1 MPHLV
6 RSCPGD
12 LPVVAVATAARTA
25 LWTVAL
31 LALWCVLPAAA
42 GWAVTTVASD
52 SMAPRLRT
60 GDVVAAVPIDG
71 ADAVPGQVLLVD
83 DPDHAD
89 RLRLHR
95 LVRTGDEGLR
105 LRGDANAADDSS
117 PVSPAAVHG
126 AGVLRVPA
134 VGLPGVWLRQGAVAP
149 ILLLVAAASVIS
161 VLARADRDVRQG
173 LPCRRCGAPR
183 WETDAPSVGE
193 PTRASGPVRLAAGA
207 LVVVA
212 VAAAGTTSDA
222 AFSATTGSAVT
233 ASTDTFP
240 CFGGPLVDDPVLA
253 WGFSEPRGGDVRDE
267 SGHGHLGRSASGP
280 VRNDAPCD
288 GDPSMS
294 LDAPDA
300 RVQSTV
306 VGPAPSTFSVEA
318 WFRTESAGGRI
329 VGYSSSTSAAS
340 PYKDRHLYV
349 GADGTLHFGVQGSND
364 FRFALGGRSVVTDG
378 EWHHAVGTFRPGSTE
393 LWLDGEL
400 QGRRTDARALKAY
413 NGSWRVGRESLASW
427 AGEPTDYT
435 LRGDVDTVRVYDTAL
450 DAAAVAA
457 HHAAGR

>member
-1 MPHLV
+1 MPHPV

-12 LPVVAVATAARTA
+12 LPVVALATAARTA

-42 GWAVTTVASD
+42 GWSVTTVASD

-60 GDVVAAVPIDG
+60 GDVVAAAPIAG

-83 DPDHAD
+83 DPDHD
-89 RLRLHR
+89 ERLRLHR
-95 LVRTGDEGLR
+95 LVRTSDEGLH

-117 PVSPAAVHG
+117 PVAPAAVHG

-149 ILLLVAAASVIS
+149 LLLLVAAAAV
-161 VLARADRDVRQG
+161 VAGLTRADRDVRRG
-173 LPCRRCGAPR
+173 APCRGCGAPR

-193 PTRASGPVRLAAGA
+193 PPRASGTLRLAAGA
-207 LVVVA
+207 LVVA
-212 VAAAGTTSDA
+212 TVAAVGATSDA
-222 AFSATTGSAVT
+222 AFSATTGTAAS
-233 ASTDTFP
+233 ASTATFP
-240 CFGGPLVDDPVLA
+240 CFADPLLDDPVLA

-267 SGHGHLGRSASGP
+267 SGHGQLGRSASGP
-280 VRNDAPCD
+280 ARNDAPCD

-294 LDAPDA
+294 LSASDA

-306 VGPAPSTFSVEA
+306 TAVAPSTFSVEA
-318 WFRTESAGGRI
+318 WFRTESAAGRI
-329 VGYSSSTSAAS
+329 VGYSSATSSAS

-349 GADGTLHFGVQGSND
+349 GADGTLLFGVQGSND
-364 FRFALGGRSVVTDG
+364 FRFAVGGQSVVTDG
-378 EWHHAVGTFRPGSTE
+378 EWHHAVGTFRPGSME

-400 QGRRTDARALKAY
+400 QGRRTDARSAKSY
-413 NGSWRVGRESLASW
+413 YGSWRVGRESLASW
-427 AGEPTDYT
+427 AGEPADYT